1 MVISWRLPFGAAS
14 HRRRMKLV
22 SGWSISAKM
31 CAAPVPII
39 SVASSNGA
47 VLQLRISTLSVTVSG
62 AW

>member
-1 MVISWRLPFGAAS
+1 
-14 HRRRMKLV
+14 MKLV

-39 SVASSNGA
+39 SVGSSKGA

>member
-1 MVISWRLPFGAAS
+1 MSWRFPFGAVS
-14 HRRRMKLV
+14 QRRRMKLV

-31 CAAPVPII
+31 CAAPVPIS
-39 SVASSNGA
+39 SVSSSNLS